1 MWLNV
6 ITAVGNLMQG
16 EEHDIVGMEAIIIL
30 FYYTCII
37 L

>member
-16 EEHDIVGMEAIIIL
+16 EEHVVMEAIIFL
-30 FYYTCII
+30 LHMHNII
-37 L
+37 D

>member
-1 MWLNV
+1 MTQGLIIMWLNV

-16 EEHDIVGMEAIIIL
+16 EEHVGMEAIIIL
-30 FYYTCII
+30 